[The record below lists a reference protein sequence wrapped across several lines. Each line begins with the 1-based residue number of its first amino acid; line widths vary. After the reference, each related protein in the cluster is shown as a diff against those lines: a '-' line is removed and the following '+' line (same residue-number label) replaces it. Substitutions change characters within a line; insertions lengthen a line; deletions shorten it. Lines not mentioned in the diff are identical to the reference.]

1 MFWEDNLNLFID
13 EWSDFKA
20 ISKYL
25 SFALEEDGNHY
36 SSEVSIFI
44 VLRRGKNGE

>member
-1 MFWEDNLNLFID
+1 MNGLIL
-13 EWSDFKA
+13 KQ

-36 SSEVSIFI
+36 ASEVSTFI
-44 VLRRGKNGE
+44 VLREGKIGE